1 MRIAPRKESFL
12 SHVIKQLCGDG
23 GRRKEARD
31 TDEIWEEL
39 NNLTLRH
46 VALAAPQVSSSK
58 TWDIFIPSKHCFTAC
73 TYKSRQEITRSEGKN
88 FYCQH

>member
-12 SHVIKQLCGDG
+12 SHAIKQLCEDG
-23 GRRKEARD
+23 GWRKVARD
-31 TDEIWEEL
+31 RDEIWEEL

-58 TWDIFIPSKHCFTAC
+58 TWDIFIPRKHCFTAC
-73 TYKSRQEITRSEGKN
+73 TYEIRQEITRSEGKN
-88 FYCQH
+88 FYCHH